1 MKPTIV
7 ALGLAGILG
16 AAETWATAPRYEN
29 YGTVTAPLNIDATV
43 FINGGLFN
51 LSGYT
56 GESYYYYSYV
66 VSTMP
71 FVTQNTM
78 YYTNLASGI
87 MQDST
92 GFRFLFLTNGFPYS
106 ARSFDNKG
114 QIEGY
119 LLSVKSDDIRHS
131 GLMTGV
137 GGGLVRL
144 EGSNVVLRNG
154 GISARGYGSSGGL
167 GPSIVD
173 ERESVEH
180 LYFATGEAQHL
191 DDEGEP
197 LNLNLL
203 TMPNPQSP
211 MHQVLEYSVGG
222 GVSNIFLTNIA
233 YVPSY
238 YGYSSNYI
246 AVAQTN
252 QINPSNAIIQVIFV
266 NTNVFDTNVTVT
278 AGFQGRTAGIELQAP
293 AYDFVTGT
301 PYTNYIYFMDYA
313 AGRTNFNYATNTY
326 GEILRPDNYTM
337 VRGTSEYYFGGPFGG
352 GLMPG
357 NTEFTNELIVNPTYE
372 FTEVT
377 NRYTAYSVFTGMTN
391 AYGSVIDTGLN
402 PALTDPT
409 NKAGRIEIKA
419 SSLDLTR
426 ARMAAETVIDI
437 QTTNLVSADRTIVDA
452 PIVRLD
458 LTSTNGLL
466 LLTTN
471 LLPSISKRLSGTISA
486 YTALWTNNASVM
498 VDTNTNNV
506 AIKFHV
512 LVLEQEF
519 YGEQSVA
526 LYDAR
531 LKATNVV
538 LDADLMV
545 SKSLVVDAAGI
556 HVRSNLYGA
565 AFANFGATNFPA
577 VKHLTNDGAI
587 TVQNR
592 VNLGV
597 DRADPIDV
605 LVNRGTISGSY
616 VGIKANSLENSG
628 TLEASSGA
636 VEIEAQVA
644 KLDGGAIYADG
655 DVVLKGQEYKV
666 RGVTVS
672 GSALYLD
679 VPGRFSDGGED
690 AMSMWG
696 CGDGFH
702 LLTKPAE
709 GDLLGT
715 DIYSSAPQFTTV
727 PHTWAGED
735 RGATAAGFSN
745 NMAIGRLTLDGA
757 NLSTFAFSSP
767 GARNALYVDYLNL
780 QNRATNILDSLEVA
794 TNMTIYFAAANLPV
808 EDLDGQLDGRLRW
821 VSQYAGPNSTVTIT
835 TPDGQTFDVNASL
848 PTSTRIDSDADSLVN
863 AADPSPFDGVKI
875 LSVTVTNMPE
885 PTALIS
891 WQAAAGT
898 TYQIDYADSLPP
910 SVWQPLTTW
919 VNPAATNGVVTV
931 ANALPPGEKRY
942 FRVGYVPGQ

>member
-43 FINGGLFN
+43 FINGGLFS

-56 GESYYYYSYV
+56 GGSYYYYSYI

-119 LLSVKSDDIRHS
+119 LLSVKADDIRHS

-137 GGGLVRL
+137 GGGLVRF
-144 EGSNVVLRNG
+144 EGSNVVMRNG
-154 GISARGYGSSGGL
+154 GVSARGYGSSGGL
-167 GPSIVD
+167 GPSIRD
-173 ERESVEH
+173 ERESVEN

-191 DDEGEP
+191 DDEGQP

-211 MHQVLEYSVGG
+211 THQVLEYSIGG
-222 GVSNIFLTNIA
+222 GVSNIFFTNFA
-233 YVPSY
+233 YVPSLFFFN
-238 YGYSSNYI
+238 SNYI

-293 AYDFVTGT
+293 AYDFVAGV
-301 PYTNYIYFMDYA
+301 PYTNYIYFTDNA
-313 AGRTNFNYATNTY
+313 ASRTNFNYATNMY
-326 GEILRPDNYTM
+326 GEILRPDNYSM
-337 VRGTSEYYFGGPFGG
+337 VRGTSEYYFGG
-352 GLMPG
+352 LMPG
-357 NTEFTNELIVNPTYE
+357 NTEFTNDLIVNPTYE
-372 FTEVT
+372 FTQVT

-391 AYGSVIDTGLN
+391 AFGSVIDTGLN
-402 PALTDPT
+402 PSLTDPT
-409 NKAGRIEIKA
+409 NQAGRIEIKA
-419 SSLDLTR
+419 SQLDLTR

-437 QTTNLVSADRTIVDA
+437 QTTNLVSADRAIVDA

-471 LLPSISKRLSGTISA
+471 LLPSLSKRLSGTISA

-498 VDTNTNNV
+498 VDTNTNTV
-506 AIKFHV
+506 AIKFHALIV
-512 LVLEQEF
+512 EQEF
-519 YGEQSVA
+519 YGEQAVA

-538 LDADLMV
+538 LNADLMV
-545 SKSLVVDAAGI
+545 SKSLVVDATGI
-556 HVRSNLYGA
+556 HVRSNLHGA
-565 AFANFGATNFPA
+565 AFANFGATNFPF

-628 TLEASSGA
+628 ILEAASGA
-636 VEIEAQVA
+636 VEIDAQVA
-644 KLDGGAIYADG
+644 KLDGGGIYADS

-672 GSALYLD
+672 GSTLYFD

-690 AMSMWG
+690 AMSTWI
-696 CGDGFH
+696 CTDGFH
-702 LLTKPAE
+702 LLTKPGE
-709 GDLLGT
+709 GDLMGT
-715 DIYSSAPQFTTV
+715 EFYSSAPQFTAV
-727 PHTWAGED
+727 SHTWAGED

-745 NMAIGRLTLDGA
+745 NMALGRLTLDGA
-757 NLSTFAFSSP
+757 NLSIFAFSGP
-767 GARNALYVDYLNL
+767 GASNALYVDYLSL

-794 TNMTIYFAAANLPV
+794 PNMTLYFAAANLPV

-848 PTSTRIDSDADSLVN
+848 PTSTQIDSDADTLAN
-863 AADPSPFDGVKI
+863 AVDPSPFDGVEI

-885 PTALIS
+885 RAALIS
-891 WQAAAGT
+891 WRAAAGT
-898 TYQIDYADSLPP
+898 TYQIESADSMPP
-910 SVWQPLTTW
+910 TGWQLLTTW